1 MIQIQLYQTEPQMYQ
16 IYGCQWDLS
25 KPNWKKAKKGQ
36 KSDWEKSKK
45 KYDYERKHKPN
56 CSWVYYLLTLHVK
69 ESEHQ
74 KVSFVLVLPSLI
86 WQNFSRTCQFIYILE
101 RQKCWQVLD
110 FFKLSNGMALTL
122 NSKKNPKNNYRDS
135 LWNTCIP
142 VNCKLTA
149 WKFGFE

>member
-1 MIQIQLYQTEPQMYQ
+1 MKIQVVTAIDIPCPWVLKPFYSMMTSMIQIQLYQTEPQMYQ

-25 KPNWKKAKKGQ
+25 KPNWKKGQ
-36 KSDWEKSKK
+36 KRPPKRPKKWLRKKQK

-86 WQNFSRTCQFIYILE
+86 WQNFSRTCQFNYLHVFLTFE
-101 RQKCWQVLD
+101 NSEMLASVE
-110 FFKLSNGMALTL
+110 FFLT
-122 NSKKNPKNNYRDS
+122 K
-135 LWNTCIP
+135 
-142 VNCKLTA
+142 
-149 WKFGFE
+149 